1 MPFSEY
7 IVPAN
12 PHYLISP
19 KTSSLLLCLPS
30 PSFSH
35 FILPSFISVSQFK
48 KMSSENL
55 FTEQQIASTQAKID
69 ARKRFESVF
78 PLLVEELTSHLQ
90 SINLPQNAIEWF
102 KNVSPSMDIVN
113 KKNLNYNTPGGK
125 LNRGLSVVDTY
136 QILVGKPLSDEIHMK
151 VSILGWAVELV
162 LSLPSSP
169 DGDSYKHTF
178 LLRMI

>member
-1 MPFSEY
+1 
-7 IVPAN
+7 
-12 PHYLISP
+12 
-19 KTSSLLLCLPS
+19 
-30 PSFSH
+30 
-35 FILPSFISVSQFK
+35 
-48 KMSSENL
+48 MSSENL

-162 LSLPSSP
+162 L
-169 DGDSYKHTF
+169 
-178 LLRMI
+178 